1 MHFIVGG
8 LNMEQKITVKIA
20 DKSYALK
27 AQSPDDEEII
37 RKAAV
42 HVNAKLTAYQNK
54 FPGKGIADILSIVAL
69 YEGISYVSM
78 QKKLEKLES
87 ELKELTES
95 LSGYLENIAK

>member
-1 MHFIVGG
+1 
-8 LNMEQKITVKIA
+8 MEQKITVKIA

-27 AQSPDDEEII
+27 AESQDHEEII

-54 FPGKGIADILSIVAL
+54 FPGKSIADILSIVAL
-69 YEGISYVSM
+69 YEGINYVSM
-78 QKKLEKLES
+78 QKKLEKLEG
-87 ELKELTES
+87 ELKQLTDS